1 MRPLTQNMEP
11 SYLVGF
17 LQALA
22 LQIEDIHERVEWVKS
37 WVTYW
42 SLRYHKLPWFVVVIH
57 HPELVVGYYPEQ
69 HKSKPTFTVVSCH
82 NATYFEMNIMSL
94 YPLMYYKI
102 YYISDEIEEM
112 TRDQALEL
120 ALHNKKIMSSTPVYN
135 KLAPYAI

>member
-22 LQIEDIHERVEWVKS
+22 LQIEDIYERVEWVKS

-42 SLRYHKLPWFVVVIH
+42 GLRYHKLPWFVVVIH

-69 HKSKPTFTVVSCH
+69 HKPKPTFTVVSCH
-82 NATYFEMNIMSL
+82 NATYFKMNA
-94 YPLMYYKI
+94 YPYAFNKI
-102 YYISDEIEEM
+102 YYISADIEEM
-112 TRDQALEL
+112 TYGQALEL
-120 ALHNKKIMSSTPVYN
+120 ALHNKKIMSSTPGYD
-135 KLAPYAI
+135 KLAPYTI

>member
-1 MRPLTQNMEP
+1 MRQLTQNMEP

-42 SLRYHKLPWFVVVIH
+42 GVRYHKLPWFVVVIN
-57 HPELVVGYYPEQ
+57 HPELVENYHSKH
-69 HKSKPTFTVVSCH
+69 HKPKPTFTVVSCH
-82 NATYFEMNIMSL
+82 NATYFKMNA
-94 YPLMYYKI
+94 YPQAFNKI
-102 YYISDEIEEM
+102 YYVSDDIEEM
-112 TRDQALEL
+112 TCDQALEL
-120 ALHNKKIMSSTPVYN
+120 ALNNKKIMSSTPGYD